1 MSLTI
6 QENNVVYKADEKFI
20 ITKIIDFNYIFAK
33 NMQTL
38 ETVRLSIQDLSSK
51 PISTKEPTYE
61 DLSQIPEKKLE
72 DAKKR
77 YEIIKPLIG
86 VHSRKEI
93 EKRAQ
98 EFNMSPTTIYN
109 WLKAYDSSGQL
120 SSLVFL
126 KVKGGKGKSRLSK
139 EQDELIDIVIKE
151 YYLTSLKPKIPR
163 VYDELALRCKNADI
177 PVPSMSSLRR
187 RIQLLSESYALK
199 KRLGKK
205 AVEKFD
211 INTGEYP
218 DGLYPLHVFQIDHTR
233 ADVILVDDEYREEL
247 GRPWITMVI
256 DIYSRM
262 VAGFYVSFETPGY
275 FGTGQALYNAITPKE
290 KLKEKYK
297 LESEYPVWG
306 IPNMIHM
313 DNAKEF
319 RGVNLQNVCNEY
331 GINIVWRPV
340 GKARYGAHIERL
352 LGTLKDYIHT
362 LDGTTFSNIQERG
375 EYNSQKNATMT
386 LSEFESW
393 LTILIADVYHNQIH
407 STLQMSPLQKYKE
420 GIFGTTTQPPRG
432 LPKKIEDEHLLYINL
447 LPKEERTIQ
456 QYGIQID
463 NIYYYSEVLNAWID
477 SFEYV
482 RGKKVKKKFIIRRDP
497 RDISQV
503 WFYHP
508 QVNKYYR
515 IPYRNPRLPKVSIWE
530 YRAALKHL
538 KRENNREYNETE
550 VFEAL
555 NRLREIALNSK
566 TKTKA
571 HRKAINRISK
581 VQPVEVILKQDKQ
594 DKSHNKQSHDK
605 IDSHSS
611 SWFEDDEL
619 TPFDEIDDYIETV
632 QDSEYKEKIQTS
644 VELLD
649 DDIII

>member
-6 QENNVVYKADEKFI
+6 KENTIVYRADEEFI
-20 ITKIIDFNYIFAK
+20 ITKVIDFNYVFAK
-33 NMQTL
+33 NTQTL
-38 ETVRLSIQDLSSK
+38 ETIRLSIKDLSSK
-51 PISTKEPTYE
+51 PISKTEAIHE
-61 DLSQIPEKKLE
+61 DLSQIPPKKLE

-86 VHSRKEI
+86 IHSRKEV

-98 EFNMSPTTIYN
+98 ELKMSPTTIYN

-163 VYDELALRCKNADI
+163 VYDELVLRCRNADI

-205 AVEKFD
+205 AVEKFEM
-211 INTGEYP
+211 NTGEYP
-218 DGLYPLHVFQIDHTR
+218 DGLYPLHVLQIDHTR
-233 ADVILVDDEYREEL
+233 ADVVLVDDEYREEL
-247 GRPWITMVI
+247 GRPWITMAI

-275 FGTGQALYNAITPKE
+275 FGTGQALFNAMTPKD

-297 LESEYPVWG
+297 LKSEYPVWG

-313 DNAKEF
+313 DNAQEF

-331 GINIVWRPV
+331 GINIVWRPI

-352 LGTLKDYIHT
+352 LGTLSNYIHT

-375 EYNSQKNATMT
+375 EYDSQKNATMT
-386 LSEFESW
+386 LNEFESW

-407 STLQMSPLQKYKE
+407 SALQMSPLQKYKE
-420 GIFGTTTQPPRG
+420 GIFGTSTQPPRG
-432 LPKKIEDEHLLYINL
+432 LPKRIEDEHLLYINL
-447 LPKEERTIQ
+447 LPKEERTVQ

-477 SFEYV
+477 SFEYI

-497 RDISQV
+497 RDISQI

-530 YRAALKHL
+530 YRAALRHL
-538 KRENNREYNETE
+538 KREENREYNETE

-571 HRKAINRISK
+571 HRKVINRISK
-581 VQPVEVILKQDKQ
+581 VQPVEVVLKKEKPYTQPQ
-594 DKSHNKQSHDK
+594 EK
-605 IDSHSS
+605 IDDNST
-611 SWFEDDEL
+611 SWFEDEDL
-619 TPFDEIDDYIETV
+619 TPFDEIDDYMEV
-632 QDSEYKEKIQTS
+632 KQDSIAQKNNSTS
-644 VELLD
+644 VKSD

>member
-6 QENNVVYKADEKFI
+6 QENSVVYRADEEFV
-20 ITKIIDFNYIFAK
+20 ITKVIDFNYVFAK
-33 NMQTL
+33 NVQTL
-38 ETVRLSIQDLSSK
+38 ETVRLSIQDLSSS

-86 VHSRKEI
+86 VHSRKEV

-163 VYDELALRCKNADI
+163 VYDELVLRCRNADI

-205 AVEKFD
+205 AVEKFEM
-211 INTGEYP
+211 NTGEYP
-218 DGLYPLHVFQIDHTR
+218 DGLYPLHVLQIDHTR
-233 ADVILVDDEYREEL
+233 ADIILVDDEYREEM

-275 FGTGQALYNAITPKE
+275 FGTGQALFNAITPKE
-290 KLKEKYK
+290 KLKEKYELK
-297 LESEYPVWG
+297 SEYPVWG

-352 LGTLKDYIHT
+352 LGTLSNYIHT

-407 STLQMSPLQKYKE
+407 SALQMSPLQKYKE
-420 GIFGTTTQPPRG
+420 GIFGTSTQPPRG
-432 LPKKIEDEHLLYINL
+432 LPKRIEDEHLLYINL
-447 LPKEERTIQ
+447 LPKEERTVQ

-477 SFEYV
+477 SFEYI
-482 RGKKVKKKFIIRRDP
+482 RGKKVKKKFIVRRDL
-497 RDISQV
+497 RDISQI
-503 WFYHP
+503 WFYRP

-538 KRENNREYNETE
+538 KKEDNREYNETE

-581 VQPVEVILKQDKQ
+581 VEQIEVVLKKEKTDRQPHEVIVDG
-594 DKSHNKQSHDK
+594 SV
-605 IDSHSS
+605 
-611 SWFEDDEL
+611 SWLEDEELVPFEH
-619 TPFDEIDDYIETV
+619 IDDLVEIEEQPNQIEHKST
-632 QDSEYKEKIQTS
+632 TS
-644 VELLD
+644 LD
-649 DDIII
+649 EDNIIF

>member
-6 QENNVVYKADEKFI
+6 QENSVVYKADEKFI

-38 ETVRLSIQDLSSK
+38 ETVRLPIEDLSSK
-51 PISTKEPTYE
+51 PISTKETTCE

-98 EFNMSPTTIYN
+98 EFNLSPTTIYN

-163 VYDELALRCKNADI
+163 VYDELVLRCRNVDI

-218 DGLYPLHVFQIDHTR
+218 DGLYPLHVLQIDHTR
-233 ADVILVDDEYREEL
+233 ADVILVDNEYREEL

-262 VAGFYVSFETPGY
+262 VAGFYISFETPGY
-275 FGTGQALYNAITPKE
+275 FGTGQALFNAITPKE

-297 LESEYPVWG
+297 LKSEYPVWG

-463 NIYYYSEVLNAWID
+463 NIYYYNEVLNAWID

-497 RDISQV
+497 RDISQI

-538 KRENNREYNETE
+538 KRENNKEYNETE

-555 NRLREIALNSK
+555 SRLREIALNSK

-571 HRKAINRISK
+571 HRKTINRISK
-581 VQPVEVILKQDKQ
+581 VQPVEVILKQDK
-594 DKSHNKQSHDK
+594 SHNKQSHDK
-605 IDSHSS
+605 IDSHSN

-619 TPFDEIDDYIETV
+619 TPFDEIDDYMETV

>member
-6 QENNVVYKADEKFI
+6 QENSTVYRADEEFV
-20 ITKIIDFNYIFAK
+20 ITKVIDFNYVFAK
-33 NMQTL
+33 NTQTL
-38 ETVRLSIQDLSSK
+38 ETIRLSIEDLSSK
-51 PISTKEPTYE
+51 PISKIEPVCE
-61 DLSQIPEKKLE
+61 DLSQIPEKKLA

-86 VHSRKEI
+86 IHSRKEV

-126 KVKGGKGKSRLSK
+126 KVKGGKRKSRLSK

-163 VYDELALRCKNADI
+163 VYDELVLRCRNTGI
-177 PVPSMSSLRR
+177 PIPSMSSLRR
-187 RIQLLSESYALK
+187 RIQLLSESFALK

-205 AVEKFD
+205 SIEKFEM
-211 INTGEYP
+211 NTGEYP
-218 DGLYPLHVFQIDHTR
+218 DGLYPLHVLQIDHTR

-275 FGTGQALYNAITPKE
+275 FGTGQALFNAITPKE

-297 LESEYPVWG
+297 LKSEYPVWG

-313 DNAKEF
+313 DNAQEF

-331 GINIVWRPV
+331 GINIVWRPI

-352 LGTLKDYIHT
+352 LGTLSNYIHT

-407 STLQMSPLQKYKE
+407 SALQMSPLQKYKE
-420 GIFGTTTQPPRG
+420 GIFGTSTQPPRG
-432 LPKKIEDEHLLYINL
+432 LPKRIEDEHLLYINL
-447 LPKEERTIQ
+447 LPKEERTVQ

-477 SFEYV
+477 SFEYI

-497 RDISQV
+497 RDISQI

-530 YRAALKHL
+530 YRAALRHL
-538 KRENNREYNETE
+538 KREENREYNETE

-571 HRKAINRISK
+571 HRKVINRISK
-581 VQPVEVILKQDKQ
+581 VQPVEVVLKKEKPYTQPQ
-594 DKSHNKQSHDK
+594 EK
-605 IDSHSS
+605 IDDNST
-611 SWFEDDEL
+611 SWFEDEDL
-619 TPFDEIDDYIETV
+619 TPFDEIDDYMEV
-632 QDSEYKEKIQTS
+632 KQDSIAQENNSTS
-644 VELLD
+644 VKSD